1 MQSAQEDEQQKI
13 EFDQTLQNAPAAHQH
28 DKSATAA
35 PTDTQALWADVG
47 KGMNNL
53 IFQDS
58 NRINNK
64 FQENMRS
71 LWTEENNNSKKSR

>member
-1 MQSAQEDEQQKI
+1 MQSEQEDEKSKV
-13 EFDQTLQNAPAAHQH
+13 EFDQSLQNAPAADQH

-35 PTDTQALWADVG
+35 SIDTQALWADVG

-64 FQENMRS
+64 FQEKMRS
-71 LWTEENNNSKKSR
+71 LWTEENNNSKK